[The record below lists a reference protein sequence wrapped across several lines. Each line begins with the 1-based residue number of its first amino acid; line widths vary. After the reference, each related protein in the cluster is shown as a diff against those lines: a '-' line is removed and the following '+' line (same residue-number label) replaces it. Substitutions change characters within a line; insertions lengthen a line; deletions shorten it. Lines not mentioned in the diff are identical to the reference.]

1 MTVRLQNA
9 ALEKDCAGVAMA
21 AKIISV
27 GEDIRLEP
35 AVDGWDVDEKR
46 LEAYPRI
53 GDFIALA
60 AITDIPTLRALWL
73 DLYPNIADGEIFV
86 LPGGL
91 CLVEGGRV
99 LVQPQCCAD
108 FTDIGRWQILA
119 DFNDP
124 EWSRP
129 YFGDGWIRLWFGHPQ
144 LAARRNG
151 GNVWLASDNDTD
163 KYPVLPREGADIVS
177 VAAAALSR
185 AIDEAFRVMTAIE
198 ARLDQALTGVLPDH
212 LRAPA
217 IDLMLNSA
225 NGRYDELRE
234 RDQKEA

>member
-1 MTVRLQNA
+1 M
-9 ALEKDCAGVAMA
+9 G

-35 AVDGWDVDEKR
+35 AVDGWALDNER
-46 LEAYPRI
+46 IEAYPRI

-73 DLYPNIADGEIFV
+73 DLYPNIAEGEIFD

-91 CLVEGGRV
+91 CLVEDGAV
-99 LVQPQCCAD
+99 LVEPQCCAD
-108 FTDIGRWQILA
+108 FSDMGRWRTLT
-119 DFNDP
+119 DFKDP
-124 EWSRP
+124 EWSQP
-129 YFGDGWIRLWFGHPQ
+129 YFSNGWIRLWFGHPR
-144 LAARRNG
+144 LAARRDG
-151 GNVWLASDNDTD
+151 GNVWLAPDNDTD
-163 KYPVLPREGADIVS
+163 KFPVLPREGADIVS
-177 VAAAALSR
+177 VPAAALRR
-185 AIDEAFRVMTAIE
+185 ALDAAMRVMTAVE

-217 IDLMLNSA
+217 IDLMLNGY

-234 RDQKEA
+234 RDQKQA